1 MFFGDSSDKNNF
13 PHKLLLT
20 HTQVSKLRQA
30 FVNGLSTNI
39 KLSKTQFHEIG
50 QSEGFLRGL
59 LGPLLNAGMPL
70 IGNVLKPLTKSVL
83 IPLGLTAAASATY
96 AAIHKKMFGSDH
108 INYFEWRDGWYH
120 ESNEV
125 SWRICVIDKKR

>member
-20 HTQVSKLRQA
+20 YTQVSKLRKA
-30 FVNGLSTNI
+30 FPNGLSTNI
-39 KLSKTQFHEIG
+39 KLSKTQFHKIG
-50 QSEGFLRGL
+50 QSEGFLGGL
-59 LGPLLNAGMPL
+59 LGPLLNTGMPL
-70 IGNVLKPLTKSVL
+70 IGNVLKSLTKSLL

-108 INYFEWRDGWYH
+108 INYFE
-120 ESNEV
+120 
-125 SWRICVIDKKR
+125 